1 MSREYIL
8 GIDTS
13 AYTTSIAIV
22 SVDGEIVLNSRKMLD
37 VDKNQ
42 IGLRQQSAVFKHLNN
57 LPKLF
62 SSLDNFDY
70 RDIKKVAV
78 SYAPRRVENSY
89 MPVFTVGKNIGRI
102 VAEVLDADY
111 IEYSHQENHL
121 SCAIIDLYKD
131 YDYKNNKVLAVH
143 ISGGTLEMMISHK
156 ASFGFDVDL
165 VGGTKDITFGQ
176 LIDRIGVYCDYQF
189 PCGPELEKAVVNG
202 NVDYTIA
209 EKICPNISGDELINL
224 SGIENFYKKLIDEKI
239 YTNETIFASMF
250 IYISK
255 CMVRMISFVEK
266 NYYFEQIIIS
276 GGVSANNIIRENLKD
291 MYMEK
296 YDLIFPLNELSS
308 DNALG
313 NAFLPIIDRW
323 YNEN

>member
-1 MSREYIL
+1 MDKNYIL

-22 SVDGEIVLNSRKMLD
+22 SEEGEVILNSRQLLD

-57 LPKLF
+57 LPELF
-62 SSLDNFDY
+62 LNEKVFDY
-70 RDIKKVAV
+70 KDIKKVAV

-89 MPVFTVGKNIGRI
+89 MPVFTVGKNIGKI
-102 VAEVLDADY
+102 VAEVLGADY
-111 IEYSHQENHL
+111 LEYSHQENHL

-131 YDYKNNKVLAVH
+131 YDYKNNEVLAIH
-143 ISGGTLEMMISHK
+143 ISGGTLEIMISKK
-156 ASFGFDVDL
+156 ADFGFDTRL

-176 LIDRIGVYCDYQF
+176 LIDRIGVYCGYQF
-189 PCGPELEKAVVNG
+189 PCGPALEKAITDG
-202 NVDYTIA
+202 NVNFELA
-209 EKICPNISGDELINL
+209 EKICPNIAGEELINL

-239 YTNETIFASMF
+239 YENELIYASMF

-255 CMVRMISFVEK
+255 CMVKMISHVEK
-266 NYYFEQIIIS
+266 KNDFKQIIIS
-276 GGVSANNIIRENLKD
+276 GGVSANNIIREKLKD
-291 MYMEK
+291 IYMKK
-296 YDLIFPLNELSS
+296 YDLIFPSTDLSS